1 MKSIGHLMEL
11 TINILIILIS
21 VLLEHLNVGQSK
33 NQITFKV
40 CLTMSNENLV

>member
-33 NQITFKV
+33 NQITLKL